1 MWIQMP
7 MKPCVHLHPWQR
19 PSTTPF
25 AVWLLVWGCARFI
38 IEYFCIAL
46 CPNSMCTCNNE
57 KMNLLNSS
65 FFCRGIRSTQNCGF
79 PAMPSARSLTSTR
92 LSKLQACALLCLG
105 VPPLVLLACIYVWN
119 RLRIKAMI
127 LHGKYSHLICLLW
140 RPEFSSFGLGWFSMG
155 SIHIWFVYC
164 GDLSL
169 HLSDLVA
176 ETIDRDATRDWAFG
190 AYVFETNLQRFF
202 AFTAVDLP
210 TNKTCSTVIEL
221 KFTNW
226 SISSFHRCCPQDLF
240 CMEYFSGCESI
251 VRGFRFLAPM
261 HDTYHAKQQIGHIL
275 II

>member
-202 AFTAVDLP
+202 CIHCSRFANKQNLFDSYWTKIYQLIYIIFPSVLP
-210 TNKTCSTVIEL
+210 AGSVLHGVLQWMWKYC
-221 KFTNW
+221 KR
-226 SISSFHRCCPQDLF
+226 ISLLGSN
-240 CMEYFSGCESI
+240 
-251 VRGFRFLAPM
+251 AW
-261 HDTYHAKQQIGHIL
+261 HISC
-275 II
+275 